1 MAEVAVVNNSKAQ
14 VKLPKLPLKC
24 FEDLAA
30 NAQKQRCSALEKL
43 TSGINGLV
51 SVMGCL
57 G

>member
-51 SVMGCL
+51 SLRLL